1 VTEGLGP
8 DAAGRTEE
16 LSRASAGNEISS
28 DNAAKCDQMTSVEA
42 FDTLR
47 ASVAAYNGVEHA
59 RMADHRQA
67 IWDLLLQ

>member
-1 VTEGLGP
+1 
-8 DAAGRTEE
+8 
-16 LSRASAGNEISS
+16 
-28 DNAAKCDQMTSVEA
+28 MTSVEA

-59 RMADHRQA
+59 RMAAHRQA